1 MILDIIFIALVAINI
16 IICFNKGFTR
26 SLFNMFSAIIGI
38 LAGVLFYDK
47 FCSWVKQTKYAL
59 QFTGYIEKTIL
70 NRYAES
76 AGKTVENADVP
87 AFLKNIMKST
97 ADSFE
102 TAVAD
107 LAGQISQVLIT
118 VISIILLILLIK
130 LSLVIVPKILKAICK
145 LPVIKQFDKL
155 TGAVF
160 GIVSGVI
167 CCIILAYVCTF
178 IQNIPQ
184 LGFVKTQLDTSFFAK
199 VFNDFLL

>member
-1 MILDIIFIALVAINI
+1 MILDIIFIALVVLNVL
-16 IICFNKGFTR
+16 ICFNKGFTR
-26 SLFNMFSAIIGI
+26 SLFNIFSAIIGI

-47 FCSWVKQTKYAL
+47 FCMWVKQTKYGIA
-59 QFTGYIEKTIL
+59 FTDYIEELML

-76 AGKTVENADVP
+76 VGQTVENADVP
-87 AFLKNIMKST
+87 KFLKGIMKST

-118 VISIILLILLIK
+118 VISIILLIILIK
-130 LSLVIVPKILKAICK
+130 LSLFIVPKILKAVCK

-160 GIVSGVI
+160 GVVSGII
-167 CCIILAYVCTF
+167 CCVILAYVCGF
-178 IQNIPQ
+178 VENIPQ
-184 LGFVKTQLDTSFFAK
+184 LEFVKTQLDTSFFLSVVK
-199 VFNDFLL
+199 NMLI